1 MLFSPIKKRY
11 ISDIV
16 FEQLRDNIYRG
27 DIKAGEK
34 LISEREIASIL
45 KVSHSS
51 VKKAIVRLIKMGYV
65 EKRQGVGN
73 FVKLPE
79 ACSLHNP
86 FSHIMASD
94 ESSLDELLDVR
105 IGLECY
111 GVALAAE
118 RAVTEDMI
126 SLKQALSEL
135 TNGQLTQQE
144 AKDADINFH
153 MAIAYATHNSVHI
166 DLMWRFYNYM
176 FHGVDE
182 LYSLLYEKNNTFRII
197 GIQHYK
203 ILEAP
208 VPRCQK
214 LKTIYVTAHC
224 VFAELSSNDR

>member
-1 MLFSPIKKRY
+1 
-11 ISDIV
+11 
-16 FEQLRDNIYRG
+16 
-27 DIKAGEK
+27 
-34 LISEREIASIL
+34 
-45 KVSHSS
+45 
-51 VKKAIVRLIKMGYV
+51 
-65 EKRQGVGN
+65 
-73 FVKLPE
+73 
-79 ACSLHNP
+79 
-86 FSHIMASD
+86 MAFD

-144 AKDADINFH
+144 AKDADIHFH
-153 MAIAYATHNSVHI
+153 MAIAFATHNSVHI

-197 GIQHYK
+197 EKQHYK
-203 ILEAP
+203 ILEAIQ
-208 VPRCQK
+208 CQDAK
-214 LKTIYVTAHC
+214 NSKRYMLQHIAFLQSFLPMTDD
-224 VFAELSSNDR
+224 L